1 MVSQNRSSKRGGKV
15 RRALLAVFL
24 GGLMGLAWSPRTEAQ
39 VVIDI
44 FGPAIPRFP
53 ICVFPFKTE
62 GPDVSSASQEAQRIL
77 NQDLRIS
84 GFFEILDPSKALA
97 DPFRQGLEPRE
108 VDFEVLKLLGAD
120 IVVGGRMAMEGGNLR
135 WEARLYDQPQRRMLF
150 GKVYKGGSQD
160 VRIMVHRFVDE
171 IVKYYTGAP
180 GIFQTQISFISN
192 RSGAKELMLM
202 DADGENLRQLTQDKN
217 LVLSPRWS
225 PDGRE
230 VTFISYTGASAHLFA
245 LQLDGLKR
253 RVLSA
258 RENMNGPAAWS
269 PDGSRIATTLSIHGN
284 PELYLLDRSGN
295 ILQRLTQH
303 PGIDVS
309 PSWSPDGRS
318 LAFVSDRAGGPQI
331 FVMDVASGQARRLT
345 FEGKYNSEPAWSPR
359 GDRIAFSSLV
369 NGAYRICTI
378 RPDGRDLVQLS
389 NGGGSDNSPTWSP
402 DGRYIAFSST
412 RAGGSQIYIMLF
424 NGQNPVQITRFAG
437 EQSLPAWSPWLQEH

>member
-1 MVSQNRSSKRGGKV
+1 MRRS
-15 RRALLAVFL
+15 LLAAFL
-24 GGLMGLAWSPRTEAQ
+24 GGLVAMVWLPWAEAQ

-53 ICVFPFKTE
+53 ICVFPFRTE
-62 GPDVSSASQEAQRIL
+62 TPELSAASQEAQRIL

-84 GFFEILDPSKALA
+84 GFFEVLDPSRALA

-108 VDFEVLKLLGAD
+108 VDFDAVKLLGAD
-120 IVVGGRMAMEGGNLR
+120 IVVGGRMGMEGGSLR

-150 GKVYKGGSQD
+150 GKVYKGTVQD

-171 IVKYYTGAP
+171 IVKYYTGAQ
-180 GIFQTQISFISN
+180 GIFQTQIGFISN

-230 VTFISYTGASAHLFA
+230 LAFISYTGANAQLFS
-245 LQLDGLKR
+245 LQIDGLRR
-253 RVLSA
+253 RVISA

-269 PDGSRIATTLSIHGN
+269 PDGSRIATTLSVHGN

-359 GDRIAFSSLV
+359 GDRIAFSSIV
-369 NGAYRICTI
+369 SGACKIFTI
-378 RPDGRDLVQLS
+378 RPDGREMVQLS
-389 NGGGSDNSPTWSP
+389 EGAGSDNSPSWSP
-402 DGRYIAFSST
+402 DGRYLAFSST
-412 RAGGSQIYIMLF
+412 RGGGSQIYIMLF
-424 NGQNPVQITRFAG
+424 NGQNPVQITRMAG

>member
-1 MVSQNRSSKRGGKV
+1 MRRG
-15 RRALLAVFL
+15 LLTFSL
-24 GGLMGLAWSPRTEAQ
+24 GGLLILAWLVQAQAQ

-62 GPDVSSASQEAQRIL
+62 GSETTHASVEAQRIL

-84 GFFEILDPSKALA
+84 GFFEVLDPSKALA
-97 DPFRQGLEPRE
+97 DPFKQGLEPKE
-108 VDFEVLKLLGAD
+108 VDFEVVKLLGAD
-120 IVVGGRMAMEGGNLR
+120 IVVGGRMSMEGGSLR

-150 GKVYKGGSQD
+150 GKVYRGTVQD

-171 IVKYYTGAP
+171 IVKYYTGSP
-180 GIFQTQISFISN
+180 GIFQTQIAFISN

-202 DADGENLRQLTQDKN
+202 DADGEDLRQLTQDKN

-230 VTFISYTGASAHLFA
+230 LGFISYSGANAHLFSI
-245 LQLDGLKR
+245 QPDGLRR
-253 RVLSA
+253 RVISA

-269 PDGSRIATTLSIHGN
+269 PDGSKIATTLSVHGN

-309 PSWSPDGRS
+309 PSWAPDGRS

-331 FVMDVASGQARRLT
+331 FILDVASGQARRLT

-359 GDRIAFSSLV
+359 GDRIAFSSLL

-378 RPDGRDLVQLS
+378 RPDGRELLQLS
-389 NGGGSDNSPTWSP
+389 QGAGSDNSPSWSP
-402 DGRYIAFSST
+402 DGQYLAFSST

-424 NGQNPVQITRFAG
+424 NGQNPVQITRMAG
-437 EQSLPAWSPWLQEH
+437 EQSLPAWSPWLHEH

>member
-1 MVSQNRSSKRGGKV
+1 MIFRNQFSGKGVGV
-15 RRALLAVFL
+15 RRALLIMLL
-24 GGLMGLAWSPRTEAQ
+24 GGLMGLGSWPRAEAQ

-53 ICVFPFKTE
+53 ICVFPFRTE
-62 GPDVSSASQEAQRIL
+62 GAEVSAPAQEAQRIL

-84 GFFEILDPSKALA
+84 GFFEVLDPSKALA
-97 DPFRQGLEPRE
+97 DPFRQGLEPRD
-108 VDFEVLKLLGAD
+108 VDFDAVRLLGAD
-120 IVVGGRMAMEGGNLR
+120 IVVGGRMGMEAGSLR
-135 WEARLYDQPQRRMLF
+135 WEARLFDQPQRRMLF
-150 GKVYKGGSQD
+150 GKVYKGAPQD

-171 IVKYYTGAP
+171 IVKYYTGAQ
-180 GIFQTQISFISN
+180 GIFQTQIAFISN

-202 DADGENLRQLTQDKN
+202 DADGENLRQLTNDKN

-230 VTFISYTGASAHLFA
+230 VAFISYAGANAHLFSV
-245 LQLDGLKR
+245 QLEGMR
-253 RVLSA
+253 RKVLSA

-269 PDGSRIATTLSIHGN
+269 PDGSRLATTLSVHGN

-331 FVMDVASGQARRLT
+331 FVLEVGSGNARRLT
-345 FEGKYNSEPAWSPR
+345 FEGKYNSEPAGSPR

-389 NGGGSDNSPTWSP
+389 DGAGSETSPTWSP
-402 DGRYIAFSST
+402 DGRYLAFSST
-412 RAGGSQIYIMLF
+412 RGGGSQIYIMLF
-424 NGQNPVQITRFAG
+424 NGQNPVQITRGAG
-437 EQSLPAWSPWLQEH
+437 EQSLPAWSPWLHEH

>member
-1 MVSQNRSSKRGGKV
+1 MVSPNRCLKKGGKV
-15 RRALLAVFL
+15 YRVLLAFFL
-24 GGLMGLAWSPRTEAQ
+24 GGLTILAWLPASQAQ

-62 GPDVSSASQEAQRIL
+62 SPDVSAASQEAQRIL

-84 GFFEILDPSKALA
+84 GFFELLDPAKALA
-97 DPFRQGLEPRE
+97 DPFRQGLEPKE
-108 VDFEVLKLLGAD
+108 VDFEVMKLLGAD
-120 IVVGGRMAMEGGNLR
+120 IAVGGRMGSEGGSLR
-135 WEARLYDQPQRRMLF
+135 WEARLYDQPQKRMVF
-150 GKVYKGGSQD
+150 GKVYKGTPQD

-180 GIFQTQISFISN
+180 GIFQTQIAFISN

-230 VTFISYTGASAHLFA
+230 VAFISYAGANAHLFA

-253 RVLSA
+253 RILSA

-269 PDGSRIATTLSIHGN
+269 PDGGKIATTLSINGN

-331 FVMDVASGQARRLT
+331 FVMDVASGQVRRLT

-378 RPDGRDLVQLS
+378 RPDGRDLMQVS
-389 NGGGSDNSPTWSP
+389 DGAGSDNSPSWSP

-424 NGQNPVQITRFAG
+424 NGQNPVQITRSAG
-437 EQSLPAWSPWLQEH
+437 EQSLPAWSPWLQER